1 MYYMINPLWLKIYA
15 TVKIMLWG
23 MVLTA
28 AAYLLWSMKT
38 AILEAVGAVAAIW
51 PGNVFQTIAFFI
63 VMAGLITW
71 KSK

>member
-15 TVKIMLWG
+15 TVKVMLWG

-38 AILEAVGAVAAIW
+38 VIMEAVGAVAAIW

-63 VMAGLITW
+63 VMAGLIAW
-71 KSK
+71 EVK